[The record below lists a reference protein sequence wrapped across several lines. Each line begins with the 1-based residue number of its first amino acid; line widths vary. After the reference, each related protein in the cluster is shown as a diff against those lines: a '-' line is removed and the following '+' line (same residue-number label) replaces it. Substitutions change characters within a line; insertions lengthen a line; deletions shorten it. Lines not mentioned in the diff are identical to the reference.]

1 MPRRAIDPTLVGHLR
16 QMWRALPHVLKQIFG
31 APDYAAYLAH
41 CRRAGHPPRLTEKQF
56 VEEFFAAK
64 DKRMR
69 CC

>member
-41 CRRAGHPPRLTEKQF
+41 CRQASHPPLTEKQF
-56 VEEFFAAK
+56 VEEFFAARG
-64 DKRMR
+64 KRTS

>member
-1 MPRRAIDPTLVGHLR
+1 MLRRAINPTGVARVR
-16 QMWRALPHVLKQIFG
+16 QMCRALPHVLKQIFG

-41 CRRAGHPPRLTEKQF
+41 CRQAGHPPLTEKQF

-64 DKRMR
+64 GKCMR